1 MGRKLL
7 FFDIDETLM
16 DGKTQK
22 VPESAKKGL
31 LEAHQNGHLIFINTG
46 RCKSFIPSCLD
57 ELPIDGFAYGCG
69 SHIEYKE
76 DLLFQKLV
84 PYEDIAFIRD
94 AMLKSGLQGIFQG
107 PEYCY
112 FDHDIV
118 CYDNFAKFLKM
129 YDRDYKVARKSFY
142 EEEMVVNKLVTFRI
156 DSCDYQTF
164 LDKTEQKYQLI
175 ENGGGFTEILPL
187 PYSKATCMDFL
198 MDYFQIEKEDCY
210 VFGDSP
216 NDLPM
221 LTHIENSIAMG
232 NGYDEVKKVSK
243 YVTGEIDK
251 DGIYQALRHF
261 GLI

>member
-1 MGRKLL
+1 MGRKLP

-31 LEAHQNGHLIFINTG
+31 LEAHQKGHLIFINTG
-46 RCKSFIPSCLD
+46 RCKSFIPACLD
-57 ELPIDGFAYGCG
+57 GLPIDGFAYGCG
-69 SHIEYKE
+69 SHIEYRGN
-76 DLLFQKLV
+76 LLFQELV
-84 PYEDIAFIRD
+84 
-94 AMLKSGLQGIFQG
+94 S
-107 PEYCY
+107 
-112 FDHDIV
+112 
-118 CYDNFAKFLKM
+118 YDNFAK
-129 YDRDYKVARKSFY
+129 
-142 EEEMVVNKLVTFRI
+142 
-156 DSCDYQTF
+156 
-164 LDKTEQKYQLI
+164 LDKTEEKYQLI

-198 MDYFQIEKEDCY
+198 MDYFQIAEEDCY

-232 NGYDEVKKVSK
+232 NGYDEVKRVSK
-243 YVTGEIDK
+243 YVTGDIDK

>member
-1 MGRKLL
+1 ML

-22 VPESAKKGL
+22 VPESAKEGL
-31 LEAHQNGHLIFINTG
+31 WEAHKKGHLIFVNTG
-46 RCKSFIPSCLD
+46 RCKSFIPECLN

-69 SHIEYKE
+69 SHIEYRGS
-76 DLLFQKLV
+76 LLFQKFV
-84 PYEDIAFIRD
+84 PLEDIIFIREM
-94 AMLKSGLQGIFQG
+94 MLETGLQGVFQG

-112 FDHDIV
+112 FDNDVI
-118 CYDNFAKFLKM
+118 CYDNFKKFLKM
-129 YDRDYKVARKSFY
+129 YDRDYKVERRSFY
-142 EEEMVVNKLVTFRI
+142 EEKMKINKLVTFRE
-156 DSCDYQTF
+156 DFCDYKTF
-164 LDKTEQKYQLI
+164 RDNTEQKYQLI

-198 MDYFQIEKEDCY
+198 MDYFQVMQKDCY

-232 NGYDEVKKVSK
+232 NGYDEVKNVSK
-243 YVTGEIDK
+243 YVTGDIDK
-251 DGIYQALRHF
+251 DGIYQ
-261 GLI
+261 GLKYFDLI